1 MSWRVVIATRIFPV
15 AAGFQE
21 AVRAAGHEPIAL
33 LTIRDL
39 QGEYLGGALHELP
52 GELDVLVPAR
62 RSSIA
67 PLLAAVEPD
76 LVVCMGFP
84 WKIPA
89 AALAVPR
96 LGWLNGHPSLLPLHR
111 GPIPVSWAIRD
122 GDADIGITFHFMDAE
137 LDTGPVLAQRAMP
150 LGDDAEPDELFA
162 RLGPVTGE
170 ALVESL
176 ERIAAGDRGTPQ
188 TGGTYESFFTE
199 EDVWLDRSRTA
210 RQLHQLA
217 WAWRFTPPHG
227 TQQGLLVDLDGAAAR
242 IVRSSLEEFD
252 SAVRIDCA
260 DGPLWITTE
269 PKRED
274 DPESSDR

>member
-21 AVRAAGHEPIAL
+21 AVRAAGHEPVAL

-84 WKIPA
+84 WKIPP

-137 LDTGPVLAQRAMP
+137 LDTGPVLAQRTMP
-150 LGDDAEPDELFA
+150 LGGYAEPDELFA

-176 ERIAAGDRGTPQ
+176 ERIAAGDRGSPQ

-199 EDVWLDRSRTA
+199 EDVWLDRARTA
-210 RQLHQLA
+210 RELHQLA

-227 TQQGLLVDLDGAAAR
+227 TEQGLLVDLDGAAAR

-252 SAVRIDCA
+252 RAVRIDCA
-260 DGPLWITTE
+260 DGPLWVTTE
-269 PKRED
+269 PIRED
-274 DPESSDR
+274 DPESPDR